1 MGIRE
6 REKKRERMCVAAF
19 VPGRGP
25 GRASGVQGPRRQVAY
40 LGMAIANT
48 YEKLHC

>member
-1 MGIRE
+1 
-6 REKKRERMCVAAF
+6 MCVAAF
-19 VPGRGP
+19 NGQFRK
-25 GRASGVQGPRRQVAY
+25 SCGVQGPRRQVAY